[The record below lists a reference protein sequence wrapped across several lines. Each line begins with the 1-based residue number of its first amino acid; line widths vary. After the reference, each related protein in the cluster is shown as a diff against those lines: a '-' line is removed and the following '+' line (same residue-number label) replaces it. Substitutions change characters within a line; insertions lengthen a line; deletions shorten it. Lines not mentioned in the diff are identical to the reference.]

1 MSLRLAPLNKFH
13 AYLCSLNYYDDFNE
27 EQYNKELD
35 ENIEESTKPSDL
47 QEIPLTFDNPEEYM
61 RIWRNLF
68 YVEAKAQIE
77 RSEQVEVLK
86 YPVLSFNI
94 SKRQKT
100 LRFSI

>member
-1 MSLRLAPLNKFH
+1 MSLRLPPLNKFH
-13 AYLCSLNYYDDFNE
+13 AHLCSLNYYEDFNE

-35 ENIEESTKPSDL
+35 DKIEEQTNPSDL
-47 QEIPLTFDNPEEYM
+47 QEIPLTFDNADEYM

-86 YPVLSFNI
+86 C
-94 SKRQKT
+94 
-100 LRFSI
+100 SIFL